1 MVEKKSPIKRLLT
14 ILKGE
19 RPSIPLEEI
28 MQKGV
33 VVLESSKS
41 ALDAARIMEKN
52 KIGSVVVV
60 EKGKAIGI
68 VTERDIVRRVVALK
82 KKPTIKL
89 KQIMSSPLR
98 VAKLNDDVE
107 EAVLAMKKYKIKKL
121 VIVDDRGRL
130 AGIVTDTDITR
141 AVPGM
146 LDIINEAREYRRINE
161 ETLTS
166 GICQKCGMYSDTL
179 QYVNGE
185 LICEECREQ
194 ESEEYE
200 TQ

>member
-1 MVEKKSPIKRLLT
+1 MTENKSPIKRLFT
-14 ILKGE
+14 ILRGE
-19 RPSIPLEEI
+19 RPSIPLQEV

-41 ALDAARIMEKN
+41 ALDAAKVMEKN

-60 EKGKAIGI
+60 EKGKAVGI

-98 VAKLNDDVE
+98 VAKPSDDVQ

-121 VIVDDRGRL
+121 VVVDDKGRL
-130 AGIVTDTDITR
+130 VGIVTDTDITR

-146 LDIINEAREYRRINE
+146 LDIINEAREFRRINE
-161 ETLTS
+161 ETFAS
-166 GICQKCGMYSDTL
+166 GICHKCGMYSDTL

-185 LICEECREQ
+185 LLCEECREQ
-194 ESEEYE
+194 ESEQYE
-200 TQ
+200 TE

>member
-1 MVEKKSPIKRLLT
+1 METKQGPIRRFIK

-19 RPSIPLEEI
+19 RPSIPLEAV

-41 ALDAARIMEKN
+41 ALDAAKAMEKN
-52 KIGSVVVV
+52 KIGSVIVV

-68 VTERDIVRRVVALK
+68 VTERDLVRRVLAAK

-89 KQIMSSPLR
+89 KQILSSPLR
-98 VAKLNDDVE
+98 VARPEQDIQ

-121 VIVDDRGRL
+121 AVVDGEGRL
-130 AGIVTDTDITR
+130 VGIVTDTDITR
-141 AVPGM
+141 TLPGM
-146 LDIINEAREYRRINE
+146 IDILQEIGNYNRLAE
-161 ETLTS
+161 ES
-166 GICQKCGMYSDTL
+166 QSVGICQKCGLYSDSL

-194 ESEEYE
+194 EAEEYE
-200 TQ
+200 Q

>member
-1 MVEKKSPIKRLLT
+1 MAENQGPIKRL
-14 ILKGE
+14 INMLKGE
-19 RPSIPLEEI
+19 RPSIPLEAI

-33 VVLESSKS
+33 VVLDSSKT
-41 ALDAARIMEKN
+41 ALDAAKVMERN
-52 KIGSVVVV
+52 KIGSVIIV

-68 VTERDIVRRVVALK
+68 VTERDLVRRVLAGK

-98 VAKLNDDVE
+98 VAKPEQDIQ

-121 VIVDDRGRL
+121 AVVDGEGRL
-130 AGIVTDTDITR
+130 VGIVTDTDITR
-141 AVPGM
+141 ALPGM
-146 LDIINEAREYRRINE
+146 IDILQEIGNYNRLAE
-161 ETLTS
+161 ES
-166 GICQKCGMYSDTL
+166 QSVGICQKCGLYSDTL

-194 ESEEYE
+194 EAEEYE
-200 TQ
+200 Q

>member
-1 MVEKKSPIKRLLT
+1 METKQGPIRRFIK

-19 RPSIPLEEI
+19 RPSIPLEAV

-41 ALDAARIMEKN
+41 ALDAAKAMEKN
-52 KIGSVVVV
+52 KIGSVIVV

-68 VTERDIVRRVVALK
+68 VTERDLVRRVLAVK

-98 VAKLNDDVE
+98 VARPEQDIQ

-121 VIVDDRGRL
+121 AVVDGEGRL
-130 AGIVTDTDITR
+130 VGIVTDTDITR
-141 AVPGM
+141 ALPGM
-146 LDIINEAREYRRINE
+146 IDILQEIGNYNRLAE
-161 ETLTS
+161 ES
-166 GICQKCGMYSDTL
+166 QSVGICQKCGLYSDTL

-194 ESEEYE
+194 EAEEYE
-200 TQ
+200 Q